1 MKIQNESGNYSQY
14 KNNNVQDNNVY
25 NKEQKENAKEAG
37 KENGKAS
44 VSKDTNGVFAGDLN
58 LFQDPVEEKKKQARE
73 MAMKL
78 IEEAYAKDKVIDED
92 LDNRRNH
99 AKELEDENKEHLE
112 MLNGIDKM
120 KKEAREGHGVGE
132 YSQEEKDAQL
142 LLKEAKQKRNPNRKI
157 LTDEE
162 QQELE
167 NIHKTGLTAYQEEVL
182 RLDEG
187 AYEYEKKMEE
197 NEMEIMSE
205 YAVIRGMKIERL
217 KTHEMVDAVKSG
229 DQILQ
234 SAQKE
239 IIGMIL
245 EDGKEEQDEK
255 LAEKKEEIEEK
266 KEEAEELEEKIE
278 EARARR
284 EEATKR
290 EEDDQEEIYELDSL
304 LQEITEKVANSNLP
318 NVQKSMTQ
326 AVNEL
331 LLTLD
336 DIKGLAVDTEV

>member
-1 MKIQNESGNYSQY
+1 
-14 KNNNVQDNNVY
+14 
-25 NKEQKENAKEAG
+25 
-37 KENGKAS
+37 
-44 VSKDTNGVFAGDLN
+44 
-58 LFQDPVEEKKKQARE
+58 
-73 MAMKL
+73 
-78 IEEAYAKDKVIDED
+78 
-92 LDNRRNH
+92 
-99 AKELEDENKEHLE
+99 
-112 MLNGIDKM
+112 
-120 KKEAREGHGVGE
+120 
-132 YSQEEKDAQL
+132 
-142 LLKEAKQKRNPNRKI
+142 
-157 LTDEE
+157 
-162 QQELE
+162 
-167 NIHKTGLTAYQEEVL
+167 
-182 RLDEG
+182 
-187 AYEYEKKMEE
+187 
-197 NEMEIMSE
+197 
-205 YAVIRGMKIERL
+205 
-217 KTHEMVDAVKSG
+217 
-229 DQILQ
+229 
-234 SAQKE
+234 
-239 IIGMIL
+239 MIL